1 MIEKLDRDGFVLDFQ
16 KINAQPIEFYDD
28 TIGELVSQDIY
39 QVARKDDQYKINI
52 IKKSR
57 NKGNEIFRLTVN
69 QKELDEILWG
79 LPKELFY
86 GLSETRDE
94 FKKEMESWN
103 SENLGSKFFITDN
116 DALPLYSRGVLV
128 QHDEIINSYVVGKLL
143 PIYEEFGEEFVGEK
157 PFTILFARPESF
169 AYIFDNEINISV
181 SFTEINSILHLNKL
195 YLAAAKVFYGKKS
208 HEFRLNYAISDFIK
222 ASFDLNISNLSCVI
236 FNQDLELEFSNMDDF
251 EIDCLEKLIKS
262 FPRIKDELKIEI
274 QDSIIGGNNNSYG
287 MGITNKG
294 IIVIKN
300 ELQSFSIIKQKFI
313 ENALPIRP

>member
-28 TIGELVSQDIY
+28 SIGELVSQDIY
-39 QVARKDDQYKINI
+39 QVARKDDLYKINI
-52 IKKSR
+52 IKKSK
-57 NKGNEIFRLTVN
+57 NKGNEIFRITVN
-69 QKELDEILWG
+69 QKELNEILWG

-103 SENLGSKFFITDN
+103 SENTGSKFFITDN
-116 DALPLYSRGVLV
+116 DALPLYSRGKLV
-128 QHDEIINSYVVGKLL
+128 QHDEVINSYVVGKLL
-143 PIYEEFGEEFVGEK
+143 PIYEEFGEEFIGEK

-181 SFTEINSILHLNKL
+181 SFTELKSILHLNKL

-208 HEFRLNYAISDFIK
+208 HEFRLNYAISNLNK
-222 ASFDLNISNLSCVI
+222 ARSDLNLNNLSCVI
-236 FNQDLELEFSNMDDF
+236 FNRDLNPDFSNLDNF
-251 EIDCLEKLIKS
+251 EIDCLKKLLKA
-262 FPRIKDELKIEI
+262 FPSIKDELKIEI
-274 QDSIIGGNNNSYG
+274 QDLIIGGNLNSYG
-287 MGITNKG
+287 MGITDKG

-300 ELQSFSIIKQKFI
+300 GLQNFSIIKQKFL
-313 ENALPIRP
+313 ENSLSIGV